1 MKNYNMEKEHS
12 TEKEYFLKKVHEK
25 FKDNRDVISLFSGAM
40 GLDIGLEKAGLNI
53 VIGQDFEPTCVETMK
68 ANGHKVLEGD
78 IREIK
83 PETLLEFTGLC
94 VGEPFMI
101 CGGPPC
107 QPFSTAGKR
116 LGINDP
122 RGSLFMDFIRMID
135 YIRPRFFV
143 MENAKGIVSAP
154 LKHVPTAEREKDDP
168 EQRLGTVLDVILS
181 EFKKLGYRTVY
192 GVLDAVNYGVP
203 QFRERFVLIGSRDS
217 EDIFLPMPTHFQIH
231 QNPDYRWKTV
241 GDVIKDLEDA
251 PGEYTPLSGDR
262 KKYLHMVP
270 EGGNWKDL
278 PQEIIPV
285 AMGGAYESGGGKV
298 GFYRR
303 LSYVQPSPTITTS
316 PAQKATM
323 LCHPKQDRP
332 LSIREYARIQQFP
345 DDWKFIGTI
354 SAKYRQIGNAVPV
367 GLAEAI
373 GRAIISTANSTST
386 IETKRFRGTGV
397 HNRIKNAMELGGSS
411 YGD

>member
-1 MKNYNMEKEHS
+1 MKNFNLEEVREK
-12 TEKEYFLKKVHEK
+12 Y
-25 FKDNRDVISLFSGAM
+25 KDNRDVISLFSGAM
-40 GLDIGLEKAGLNI
+40 GLDIGLGKAGLNV
-53 VIGQDFEPTCVETMK
+53 VIGQDFEPSCVETMK
-68 ANGHKVLEGD
+68 ANGYNVLGGD

-83 PETLLEFTGLC
+83 PETLLELTGLH

-116 LGINDP
+116 LGIDDP

-143 MENAKGIVSAP
+143 MENVKGIVSSP
-154 LKHVPTAEREKDDP
+154 LKHVSTKERVKDDP
-168 EQRLGTVLDVILS
+168 EQKLGTVLDVILS
-181 EFKKLGYRTVY
+181 EFNKLGYKTVY
-192 GVLDAVNYGVP
+192 GILDAINYGVP
-203 QFRERFVLIGSRDS
+203 QFRERFVLIGSRDN
-217 EDIFLPMPTHFQIH
+217 EDIFLPIPTHFQMH
-231 QNPDYRWKTV
+231 QNPDYHWKTV
-241 GDVIKDLEDA
+241 GEAIRDLESN
-251 PGEYTPLSGDR
+251 PGEYTSLSGDR

-278 PQEIIPV
+278 PQEIIPI

-303 LSYVQPSPTITTS
+303 LSYAQPSPTITTS

-332 LSIREYARIQQFP
+332 LSIKEYARIQQFP
-345 DDWKFIGTI
+345 DDWKFTGTI
-354 SAKYRQIGNAVPV
+354 SAQYRQIGNAVPI

-373 GRAIISTANSTST
+373 GRAIISTADKTST
-386 IETKRFRGTGV
+386 IETKRFRGTSV

>member
-1 MKNYNMEKEHS
+1 MKNFNLEEVREKY
-12 TEKEYFLKKVHEK
+12 KN
-25 FKDNRDVISLFSGAM
+25 NRDVISLFSGAM
-40 GLDIGLEKAGLNI
+40 GLDIGLGKAGLNV
-53 VIGQDFEPTCVETMK
+53 VIGQDFEPSCVETMK
-68 ANGHKVLEGD
+68 ANGHNVLGGD

-83 PETLLEFTGLC
+83 PETLLELTGLH

-122 RGSLFMDFIRMID
+122 RGGLFMDFIRMID

-143 MENAKGIVSAP
+143 MENVKGIVSSP
-154 LKHVPTAEREKDDP
+154 LKHVSTKERVKDDP
-168 EQRLGTVLDVILS
+168 EQKLGTVLDVILS
-181 EFKKLGYRTVY
+181 EFNKLGYKTVY
-192 GVLDAVNYGVP
+192 GILDAVNYGVP
-203 QFRERFVLIGSRDS
+203 QFRERFVLIGSRDN
-217 EDIFLPMPTHFQIH
+217 EDIFLPIPTHFQMH

-241 GDVIKDLEDA
+241 GEVIKDLEND

-270 EGGNWKDL
+270 EGGNWRDL
-278 PQEIIPV
+278 PEEVIPV

-303 LSYVQPSPTITTS
+303 LSYKQPSPTITTS

-323 LCHPKQDRP
+323 LCHPSQDRP
-332 LSIREYARIQQFP
+332 LSIKEYARIQQFP
-345 DDWKFIGTI
+345 DDWKFPGTI
-354 SAKYRQIGNAVPV
+354 SAQYRQIGNAVPV

-373 GRAIISTANSTST
+373 GRAIISTANRTST
-386 IETKRFRGTGV
+386 IETKRFRGTSV
-397 HNRIKNAMELGGSS
+397 HNRIKNAMELGGNS

>member
-1 MKNYNMEKEHS
+1 MKGFDMKGEHS
-12 TEKEYFLKKVHEK
+12 LEEAYGRY
-25 FKDNRDVISLFSGAM
+25 KDNRDVISLFSGAM
-40 GLDIGLEKAGLNI
+40 GLDIGLENAGLNI
-53 VIGQDFEPTCVETMK
+53 AIGQDYEPICIETMR
-68 ANGHKVLEGD
+68 ANGHKALGGD

-83 PETLLEFTGLC
+83 PETLLELTGLQI
-94 VGEPFMI
+94 GEPFMI

-143 MENAKGIVSAP
+143 MENVKGIVSAP
-154 LKHVPTAEREKDDP
+154 LKHVPADEREKDNS
-168 EQRLGTVLDVILS
+168 EQRLGTVLDVILA

-192 GVLDAVNYGVP
+192 GILDAVNYGAP
-203 QFRERFVLIGSRDS
+203 QFRERFVLIGSRDG
-217 EDIFLPMPTHFQIH
+217 EGIFLPIPTHFQLH
-231 QNPDYRWKTV
+231 QNAECRWRTV
-241 GDVIKDLEDA
+241 GDAIKDLENA
-251 PGEYTPLSGDR
+251 SGEYAPLSSDR

-278 PQEIIPV
+278 PQEMIPI
-285 AMGGAYESGGGKV
+285 AMGGAYESGGGKA

-303 LSYVQPSPTITTS
+303 LSYEQPSPTITTS

-332 LSIREYARIQQFP
+332 LSIKEYARIQQFP
-345 DDWKFIGTI
+345 DDWEFAGTL
-354 SAKYRQIGNAVPV
+354 SAKYKQIGNAVPV

-373 GRAIISTANSTST
+373 GRAVISTADGTST
-386 IETKRFRGTGV
+386 VETKRFRGTGV
-397 HNRIKNAMELGGSS
+397 HKKIRNAMELGGSS

>member
-1 MKNYNMEKEHS
+1 MKNFNLEKVR
-12 TEKEYFLKKVHEK
+12 EKY
-25 FKDNRDVISLFSGAM
+25 KDNRDVISLFSGAM
-40 GLDIGLEKAGLNI
+40 GLDIGLGKAGLNV
-53 VIGQDFEPTCVETMK
+53 VIGQDFEPSCVETMK
-68 ANGHKVLEGD
+68 ANGHNVLGGD

-83 PETLLEFTGLC
+83 PETLLELTGLH

-143 MENAKGIVSAP
+143 MENVKGIVSSP
-154 LKHVPTAEREKDDP
+154 LKHVSTKERVKDDP
-168 EQRLGTVLDVILS
+168 EQKLGTVLDVILS
-181 EFKKLGYRTVY
+181 EFNKLGYKTVY
-192 GVLDAVNYGVP
+192 GILDAVNYGVP
-203 QFRERFVLIGSRDS
+203 QFRERFVLIGSRDN
-217 EDIFLPMPTHFQIH
+217 EDIFLPIPTHFQMH

-241 GDVIKDLEDA
+241 GEAIRDLESN
-251 PGEYTPLSGDR
+251 PGEYTSLSGDR

-303 LSYVQPSPTITTS
+303 LSYAQPSPTITTS
-316 PAQKATM
+316 PEQKATM
-323 LCHPKQDRP
+323 LCHPKQDRA
-332 LSIREYARIQQFP
+332 LSIKEYARIQQFP
-345 DDWKFIGTI
+345 DDWKFTGTI
-354 SAKYRQIGNAVPV
+354 SAQYRQIGNAVPI

-373 GRAIISTANSTST
+373 GRAIISTADKTST
-386 IETKRFRGTGV
+386 IETKRFRGTSV